1 MAIPTQ
7 EDITVLQFF
16 EKQLVY
22 SDFSKQNSN
31 ISVLIINC
39 CTFNK
44 KIKLKIFYIPIHT
57 FQVSKYKQSFVLLAI
72 TVVREAAACD
82 TNRKWQMV

>member
-31 ISVLIINC
+31 ISVLII
-39 CTFNK
+39 T
-44 KIKLKIFYIPIHT
+44 
-57 FQVSKYKQSFVLLAI
+57 AI
-72 TVVREAAACD
+72 I
-82 TNRKWQMV
+82 TNS